1 MVQEDY
7 SFEFEHRG
15 PHVVEESILRFGE
28 ARAQAPKL
36 EGVPTGIEGLDD
48 LFFTIDWKNGK
59 PKRVPLGGIPRYGI
73 MNVTGVADT
82 GKSLMVEQYA
92 LTQAGRGESV
102 AFITVESPAIF
113 VVMGMRERA
122 KALGIPE
129 DAVDER
135 IVFIDVATHN
145 RLQDD
150 LPSLLATLAHV
161 IKTYGVQHTIIDSVT
176 GLFEHKEMAART
188 IVRRIYNF
196 LKKWHQTGLLVSQ
209 KRSSHEEMSAE
220 AAGGYAVAHIM
231 DGTMVFYKDVITS
244 SYKQKLYHLPIGEMI
259 RLFRI
264 DGCRLTGHDTRIHV
278 CEITETGL
286 VRIGPTLIELAKQA
300 GSP

>member
-1 MVQEDY
+1 MNRWEDEWGGE
-7 SFEFEHRG
+7 SG
-15 PHVVEESILRFGE
+15 PRVVEESIVRFGE
-28 ARAQAPKL
+28 AQTRAPRL

-48 LFFTIDWKNGK
+48 LFFKVDWRDGK
-59 PKRVPLGGIPRYGI
+59 PRRVSLGGIPRYSI

-92 LTQAGRGESV
+92 LTQAGRGEAV
-102 AFITVESPAIF
+102 AFITVETPAVF

-122 KALGIPE
+122 KALAISPE
-129 DAVDER
+129 AVEKN
-135 IVFIDVATHN
+135 IVFIDVATHSH
-145 RLQDD
+145 LQDD

-161 IKTYGVQHTIIDSVT
+161 IKTYHVQHTIIDSVT

-188 IVRRIYNF
+188 VVRRIYNF
-196 LKKWHQTGLLVSQ
+196 LKKWHQTGFLVSQ

-231 DGTMVFYKDVITS
+231 DGTLVFSKEVITS
-244 SYKQKLYHLPIGEMI
+244 SYKQKLYQLPIGEMI

-264 DGCRLTGHDTRIHV
+264 DGCRLTGHDERIHV

-286 VRIGPTLIELAKQA
+286 VRIGPSLIELAQRA
-300 GSP
+300 TS

>member
-1 MVQEDY
+1 MSQEEY
-7 SFEFEHRG
+7 FFEPEHRG
-15 PHVVEESILRFGE
+15 PQVLEESILRFGE
-28 ARAQAPKL
+28 ARAQAPRL
-36 EGVPTGIEGLDD
+36 EGVPTGIEGLDN
-48 LFFTIDWKNGK
+48 LFFTIKWEGEK
-59 PKRVPLGGIPRYGI
+59 PRRVPLGGIPRYSV

-92 LTQAGRGESV
+92 LTQAGRGEGV

-113 VVMGMRERA
+113 VAMGMRERA
-122 KALGIPE
+122 KALGIAE
-129 DAVDER
+129 SAVDEN

-145 RLQDD
+145 RLQED

-161 IKTYGVQHTIIDSVT
+161 IRTYHVRHTIVDSVT

-188 IVRRIYNF
+188 VVRRIYNF

-286 VRIGPTLIELAKQA
+286 IRIGPTLIELAQKNA
-300 GSP
+300 